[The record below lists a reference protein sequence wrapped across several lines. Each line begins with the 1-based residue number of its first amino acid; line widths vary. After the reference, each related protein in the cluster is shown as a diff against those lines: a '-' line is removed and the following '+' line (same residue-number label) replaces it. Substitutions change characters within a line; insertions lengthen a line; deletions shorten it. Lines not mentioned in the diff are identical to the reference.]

1 MLSLEQTKNGCGSAQ
16 VLEAESA
23 ALAAQ
28 RRPAGSERGVG
39 KPGGF
44 TNTSDD
50 PRAGGAVV
58 LPGGITNTSLSAEDP
73 HPNPLPRGERTEETP
88 EPGEEADYIPRVRSP
103 GP

>member
-1 MLSLEQTKNGCGSAQ
+1 MSSPKQTKNGCGSDQ
-16 VLEAESA
+16 VLEAEGVAISV
-23 ALAAQ
+23 Q
-28 RRPAGSERGVG
+28 SCPVGSEGGVG

-58 LPGGITNTSLSAEDP
+58 LPGGITNTSMS
-73 HPNPLPRGERTEETP
+73 EETVETTDP
-88 EPGEEADYIPRVRSP
+88 DEEADYISRVRSS